1 LFFLFRSFLD
11 HSTATD
17 IYLAALVE
25 QYDDEERLNAARSY
39 MAVLEIMENY
49 CKQAVFRE
57 EMLKVR
63 KF

>member
-1 LFFLFRSFLD
+1 M
-11 HSTATD
+11 
-17 IYLAALVE
+17 AALVE
-25 QYDDEERLNAARSY
+25 EYDDEERLNAARSY

-49 CKQAVFRE
+49 CKQAVLRE